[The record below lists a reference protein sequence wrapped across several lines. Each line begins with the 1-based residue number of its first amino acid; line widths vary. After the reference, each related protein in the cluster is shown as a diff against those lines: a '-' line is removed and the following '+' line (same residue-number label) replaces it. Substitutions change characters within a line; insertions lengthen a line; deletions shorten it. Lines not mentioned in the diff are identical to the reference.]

1 MSALRIKRQALTH
14 SIKTRVVPLVQHA
27 HVRWQ
32 ALQQRERVLLSSLTG
47 LVLLT
52 FLWLGVWQPLHER
65 VAQAEQRLVSQQ
77 NYQHWFERQALLIY
91 QGQTA
96 AENKQKGQQGP
107 LAANE
112 LSAFLNTVTS
122 ELKLEITRI
131 QPQNDAQVLVFNEA
145 SFDAVLTLLERL
157 ASRGVTIEY
166 LDVSEITTPGV
177 VRVRRLQV
185 KADA

>member
-1 MSALRIKRQALTH
+1 MSSLLAKSQLFTSTLKARVSPLTQ
-14 SIKTRVVPLVQHA
+14 KVRT
-27 HVRWQ
+27 RWQ
-32 ALQQRERVLLSSLTG
+32 ALQQRERVLLSALAG
-47 LVLLT
+47 LVLVT
-52 FLWLGVWQPLHER
+52 FLWLGVWQPLHQV
-65 VAQAEQRLVSQQ
+65 VAQAQQGLESQQ
-77 NYQHWFERQALLIY
+77 NYQRWFERQAQLIY
-91 QGQTA
+91 QGQAA
-96 AENKQKGQQGP
+96 AENKQKGQLGP

-112 LSAFLNTVTS
+112 LSAFLNTVTT

-166 LDVSEITTPGV
+166 LDVSETTTPGV